1 VKAFEGVATV
11 LAVLALGV
19 RLAGRQHRLLH
30 LLQLEHYEPARL
42 MLWLRR
48 RHELFAPREMVP
60 VAVLYMAAIV
70 LAAIGASGSGWV
82 SGGLL
87 LLTIPI
93 AALGVSDWRRPA
105 VKPLVFTDRARRL
118 LVAALLPLLL
128 LLLVAISLVGA
139 GLTLAGL
146 IVLLVAAFALL
157 AFAPWTLLGANFA
170 LRPVQTAINR
180 HYERQA
186 RHLLAD
192 WAPLTIGITG
202 SYGKTTTKFCVGAV
216 LETDR
221 STLITPDSYN
231 SFLGV
236 IRTINERLEWRHRAF
251 VVEMGMFRR
260 GDIAE
265 LCELVHPSIGVITA
279 IGPMHLERLGS
290 IEQIAAAK
298 GELLD
303 ALPADGHFVTNAD
316 DPRCLELAARATVP
330 VTLFGVQDS
339 PEVGQRVLTPAGTP
353 DSSAEAPLTAV
364 AAPRTPAGTPDSS
377 AEAPLTA
384 VAAPRTPAG
393 TPDSS
398 AEAPLT
404 AVAAPR
410 TPAGTPD
417 SSLEAPDAAASIAAR
432 APAGRPNP
440 SPKNTPQ
447 VQVIARDIRVA
458 DGRTEFNLQLDG
470 PDSKP
475 IAVSAGLLGRHNVS
489 NLLAA
494 AAVGRVL
501 GIEPARIAEG
511 LAKVQAPPHRLQ
523 PIHNRQ
529 AGIVVI
535 DDAYNSNPDG
545 ASAALEVLRE
555 HPAKRRLL
563 VTPGM
568 VELGELE
575 AKLNARFGEQAAAV
589 CDIAILV
596 GPARTG
602 PIREGLAAAGMDV
615 ENIHV
620 VRDIAEATTLL
631 GTITR
636 AGDVV
641 LFENDLPDT
650 YAA

>member
-1 VKAFEGVATV
+1 VNTFLGVATV
-11 LAVLALGV
+11 LAVLGLGV
-19 RLAGRQHRLLH
+19 RLGGRQHRLLH
-30 LLQLEHYEPARL
+30 LLQLEHYESARL

-48 RHELFAPREMVP
+48 RNELFAPRELVP
-60 VAVLYMAAIV
+60 IAVLYAVAIV
-70 LAAIGASGSGWV
+70 LAAIGGSGSGWV

-87 LLTIPI
+87 LLTTPI

-105 VKPLVFTDRARRL
+105 VKPLVFTDRAQRL

-128 LLLVAISLVGA
+128 LALVAVSLVGA

-146 IVLLVAAFALL
+146 IVVLAAALALL
-157 AFAPWTLLGANFA
+157 AFAPWTLIVANLA
-170 LRPVQTAINR
+170 LRPVQNAINR

-192 WAPLTIGITG
+192 WEPLIVGITG
-202 SYGKTTTKFCVGAV
+202 SYGKTTTKFCMGSV
-216 LETDR
+216 LSVDR
-221 STLITPDSYN
+221 PTLVTPDSYN

-236 IRTINERLEWRHRAF
+236 IRTINEQLEWRHRAF

-265 LCELVHPSIGVITA
+265 LCELVHPKIGVITA

-316 DPRCLELAARATVP
+316 DRRCLELAARATVP
-330 VTLFGVQDS
+330 VTLFGIQDS
-339 PEVGQRVLTPAGTP
+339 ADAGHGVLMPAGTP
-353 DSSAEAPLTAV
+353 NRSTAGAV
-364 AAPRTPAGTPDSS
+364 ATRQGTPDGST
-377 AEAPLTA
+377 EAAVTTPTA
-384 VAAPRTPAG
+384 AG
-393 TPDSS
+393 TS
-398 AEAPLT
+398 E
-404 AVAAPR
+404 
-410 TPAGTPD
+410 GT
-417 SSLEAPDAAASIAAR
+417 
-432 APAGRPNP
+432 PNP
-440 SPKNTPQ
+440 SPKNTPE
-447 VQVIARDIRVA
+447 VQVIARDIRLA

-475 IAVSAGLLGRHNVS
+475 IPVSAGLLGRHNVS

-494 AAVGRVL
+494 AAVGHVL
-501 GIEPARIAEG
+501 GIEPERIAEG

-545 ASAALEVLRE
+545 AAAALEVLRE

-575 AKLNARFGEQAAAV
+575 AELNREFGEQAGAV

-596 GPARTG
+596 GPLRTE
-602 PIREGLAAAGMDV
+602 PIRTGLAAVGMDS

-631 GTITR
+631 GSITR

-650 YAA
+650 YAEAESPVLASA

>member
-1 VKAFEGVATV
+1 MNTFLGIATV

-19 RLAGRQHRLLH
+19 RLGGRQHRLLH
-30 LLQLEHYEPARL
+30 LLQLEHYESARL

-48 RHELFAPREMVP
+48 RDELFAPRELVP
-60 VAVLYMAAIV
+60 IAVLYAAAIV
-70 LAAIGASGSGWV
+70 LAAIGNSGLGWV

-87 LLTIPI
+87 LLTTPL

-105 VKPLVFTDRARRL
+105 VKPLVFTDRAQRL

-157 AFAPWTLLGANFA
+157 AFAPWTLLGANLA
-170 LRPVQTAINR
+170 LRPVQNAINR

-186 RHLLAD
+186 RHLLVD
-192 WAPLTIGITG
+192 WEPLTIGITG

-221 STLITPDSYN
+221 PTLVTPDSYN

-236 IRTINERLEWRHRAF
+236 IRTINEHLEWRHRAF

-265 LCELVHPSIGVITA
+265 LCELVHPKIGVITA
-279 IGPMHLERLGS
+279 VGPMHMERLGS

-303 ALPADGHFVTNAD
+303 ALPVGGHFVTNAN

-339 PEVGQRVLTPAGTP
+339 SNSGQGVLTSGGTP
-353 DSSAEAPLTAV
+353 DSSPGA
-364 AAPRTPAGTPDSS
+364 S
-377 AEAPLTA
+377 
-384 VAAPRTPAG
+384 
-393 TPDSS
+393 
-398 AEAPLT
+398 
-404 AVAAPR
+404 
-410 TPAGTPD
+410 
-417 SSLEAPDAAASIAAR
+417 DAAASTAAR
-432 APAGRPNP
+432 APDGTPNP
-440 SPKNTPQ
+440 SPKNTPD
-447 VQVIARDIRVA
+447 VRVIAKDVRLA

-470 PDSKP
+470 RDSP
-475 IAVSAGLLGRHNVS
+475 LIPVSAGLLGRHNVS

-494 AAVGRVL
+494 AAVGHVL

-523 PIHNRQ
+523 PIRNRR

-545 ASAALEVLRE
+545 AAAALDVLRE

-575 AKLNARFGEQAAAV
+575 AELNLRFGEQAGAV

-596 GPARTG
+596 GPLRTA
-602 PIREGLAAAGMDV
+602 PIREGLTAVGMDS
-615 ENIHV
+615 ESIHV

-631 GTITR
+631 GSLTR

-650 YAA
+650 YAEPEAQVLASV

>member
-1 VKAFEGVATV
+1 MSTFLGIATV

-19 RLAGRQHRLLH
+19 RLGGRQHRLLH
-30 LLQLEHYEPARL
+30 LLQLEHYESARL

-48 RHELFAPREMVP
+48 RKEMLAPRELAP
-60 VAVLYMAAIV
+60 IAVLYTAAVV
-70 LAAIGASGSGWV
+70 LAAIGGSGSGWM

-87 LLTIPI
+87 LLTTPL
-93 AALGVSDWRRPA
+93 AVLGLSDWRRPA
-105 VKPLVFTDRARRL
+105 VKPLVFTDRAQRL

-146 IVLLVAAFALL
+146 IVLLAAAFALL
-157 AFAPWTLLGANFA
+157 AFAPWTLIGANLA
-170 LRPVQTAINR
+170 LRPVQNAINR

-192 WAPLTIGITG
+192 WEPLTIGITG
-202 SYGKTTTKFCVGAV
+202 SYGKTTTKFCVGSV
-216 LETDR
+216 LSADR
-221 STLITPDSYN
+221 QTLVTPDSYN

-236 IRTINERLEWRHRAF
+236 IRTINEQLEWRHRAF

-265 LCELVHPSIGVITA
+265 LCELVHPKIGVITA

-303 ALPADGHFVTNAD
+303 ALPEDGHFVTNAD
-316 DPRCLELAARATVP
+316 DPRCLELAVRAQVP
-330 VTLFGVQDS
+330 VTLFAIQDS
-339 PEVGQRVLTPAGTP
+339 SDAGRGVSAPTGTP
-353 DSSAEAPLTAV
+353 NRSTDGALATPQGTPGRSTEAAVTTPTAV
-364 AAPRTPAGTPDSS
+364 GTP
-377 AEAPLTA
+377 E
-384 VAAPRTPAG
+384 G
-393 TPDSS
+393 T
-398 AEAPLT
+398 
-404 AVAAPR
+404 
-410 TPAGTPD
+410 
-417 SSLEAPDAAASIAAR
+417 
-432 APAGRPNP
+432 PNP
-440 SPKNTPQ
+440 SPKNKPE
-447 VQVIARDIRVA
+447 VQVIASDIRLA

-470 PDSKP
+470 PDSEP

-494 AAVGRVL
+494 AAVGHVL

-511 LAKVQAPPHRLQ
+511 LGQVQAPPHRLQ
-523 PIHNRQ
+523 PINNRR

-545 ASAALEVLRE
+545 AAAALEVLRE

-575 AKLNARFGEQAAAV
+575 AELNLRFGEQAGAV

-596 GPARTG
+596 GPLRTE
-602 PIREGLAAAGMDV
+602 PIREGLAAAGMDAESV
-615 ENIHV
+615 HV

-631 GTITR
+631 GSLTR

-650 YAA
+650 YAEPESQILTSA

>member
-1 VKAFEGVATV
+1 
-11 LAVLALGV
+11 
-19 RLAGRQHRLLH
+19 
-30 LLQLEHYEPARL
+30 
-42 MLWLRR
+42 
-48 RHELFAPREMVP
+48 
-60 VAVLYMAAIV
+60 
-70 LAAIGASGSGWV
+70 
-82 SGGLL
+82 
-87 LLTIPI
+87 
-93 AALGVSDWRRPA
+93 
-105 VKPLVFTDRARRL
+105 LVFTDRAQRL

-146 IVLLVAAFALL
+146 IVVLAAAFVLL
-157 AFAPWTLLGANFA
+157 ALAPWTLQAANLA
-170 LRPVQTAINR
+170 LRPVQNAINR

-192 WAPLTIGITG
+192 WEPLIVGITG
-202 SYGKTTTKFCVGAV
+202 SYGKTTTKFCIGSV
-216 LETDR
+216 LSVDR
-221 STLITPDSYN
+221 PTLVTPDSYN

-236 IRTINERLEWRHRAF
+236 IRTINEQLEWRHRAF

-265 LCELVHPSIGVITA
+265 LCELVHPKIGVITA

-339 PEVGQRVLTPAGTP
+339 SDADHGVLTPAGTP
-353 DSSAEAPLTAV
+353 DRSTDGAV
-364 AAPRTPAGTPDSS
+364 ATRQGTPDRST
-377 AEAPLTA
+377 EAAVTTPTA
-384 VAAPRTPAG
+384 AG
-393 TPDSS
+393 TS
-398 AEAPLT
+398 E
-404 AVAAPR
+404 
-410 TPAGTPD
+410 GT
-417 SSLEAPDAAASIAAR
+417 
-432 APAGRPNP
+432 PNP
-440 SPKNTPQ
+440 SPKNTPGA
-447 VQVIARDIRVA
+447 QVIARDIRLA

-470 PDSKP
+470 PDSP
-475 IAVSAGLLGRHNVS
+475 MVSVSAGLLGRHNVS

-494 AAVGRVL
+494 AAVGHVL

-511 LAKVQAPPHRLQ
+511 LAKVEAPPHRLQ
-523 PIHNRQ
+523 PIHNRR

-545 ASAALEVLRE
+545 AAAALEVLRE

-575 AKLNARFGEQAAAV
+575 AELNTRFGEQAGAV
-589 CDIAILV
+589 CDITILV
-596 GPARTG
+596 GPLRTA
-602 PIREGLAAAGMDV
+602 PIREGLVAAGMDS
-615 ENIHV
+615 ESIHV

-631 GTITR
+631 GTVTR

-650 YAA
+650 YAEPEAPVLASA